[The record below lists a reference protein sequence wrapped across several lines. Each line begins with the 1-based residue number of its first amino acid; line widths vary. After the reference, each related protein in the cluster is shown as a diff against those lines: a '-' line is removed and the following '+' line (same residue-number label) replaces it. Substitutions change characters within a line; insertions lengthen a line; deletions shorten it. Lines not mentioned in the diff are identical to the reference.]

1 MFEMELASRGGAPLF
16 QPFHILK
23 ALWCVQQAEII
34 GRKELS
40 AKLAIGEGST
50 RKLITYLEE
59 KEWAVCTRQGISL
72 TNSSKNLL
80 NSIGMLAKEVKVGD
94 LTVNEKNFAICLRGA
109 TSLVG
114 NGIEQ
119 RDEAIKVGAS
129 GASTLIFSE
138 GLKFSDDYEA
148 SSVDKEAS
156 KRIMEIFQ
164 PSSGDVIIIGSAP
177 ELILAE
183 DGAFS
188 AAVLTLAN
196 KKL

>member
-1 MFEMELASRGGAPLF
+1 MFEVELASRGGAPLF

-23 ALWCVQQAEII
+23 ALWHVQQAEII

-59 KEWAVCTRQGISL
+59 KEWAACNRQGIYL
-72 TNSSKNLL
+72 IGPGKDIL
-80 NSIGMLAKEVKVGD
+80 NSIGILAKEVKVGD
-94 LTVNEKNFAICLRGA
+94 LTVNEKNFAILLRDVPA
-109 TSLVG
+109 PIG

-119 RDEAIKVGAS
+119 RDQAMMVGAS

-156 KRIMEIFQ
+156 KRIIELFQ
-164 PSSGDVIIIGSAP
+164 PSDGDVIIIGSAP
-177 ELILAE
+177 ELAKAE
-183 DGAFS
+183 DGAFA
-188 AAVLTLAN
+188 AAVLMLTT
-196 KKL
+196 KQ